1 MPSGSLTDYVPLC
14 TILYVVALARD
25 IGQMPQV
32 RARMCGRCPK
42 ASTGGCPT
50 AWVQPAGLPA
60 WRAGAHL
67 GPGRERARA
76 RAGERAP
83 ASGRRRQASA
93 QRGNAQASARLSAET
108 APGHGPET
116 HPAGRKD
123 PPAGTPTPPGGQGGA
138 LQQEGSKTVRNCG
151 AIDRGGVGRMPGV
164 VDRPGVEPGSTL
176 LRPEPVAGV

>member
-1 MPSGSLTDYVPLC
+1 MYS
-14 TILYVVALARD
+14 ILYAVALCAD
-25 IGQMPQV
+25 IGQMPHV
-32 RARMCGRCPK
+32 RARICGRCPK
-42 ASTGGCPT
+42 ASAGGCPT
-50 AWVQPAGLPA
+50 ARVQPACLPA

-76 RAGERAP
+76 RAGESAP
-83 ASGRRRQASA
+83 ASGRRYQASA
-93 QRGNAQASARLSAET
+93 SAGNARHSTAPQRGNAPRLGLET
-108 APGHGPET
+108 
-116 HPAGRKD
+116 PALRRKD